1 MSYVAKNLSRAKVNS
16 RLISRIIISIKAI
29 AIANLILWIGNIAYA
44 LVEGESIFP
53 LFIFDFDLGLLLVFS
68 IFITAFASPIT
79 LGFAALGWLVAGI
92 YVRKV
97 EGEDATQIIMIA
109 AILPT
114 LFFTIILSILL
125 LTLFLTSELIVFL
138 PLILILILGLLLTNI
153 GALAIAVP
161 GLFISSAISHRNRL
175 KPQQLS
181 QPNYLVLEVIP
192 NEKQVYCPFR
202 MVNYEGC
209 AFLGYQAPKQPL
221 ICDYESQWK
230 RCYIYA
236 RLYDN
241 LDEELKI

>member
-1 MSYVAKNLSRAKVNS
+1 MSYISKPLSKAKVNS
-16 RLISRIIISIKAI
+16 LLITRITVSIKAI
-29 AIANLILWIGNIAYA
+29 AIANVILWIGNIAYA
-44 LVEGESIFP
+44 LVEGRSIFP

-68 IFITAFASPIT
+68 IFISAFASPIT

-97 EGEDATQIIMIA
+97 AGEDTTQIIIIA
-109 AILPT
+109 SILPT

-125 LTLFLTSELIVFL
+125 LTLFLTSELIIFL
-138 PLILILILGLLLTNI
+138 PLILVLILGLLLTNI
-153 GALAIAVP
+153 GAIAVAIP
-161 GLFISSAISHRNRL
+161 GLLISNVISHSNRL
-175 KPQQLS
+175 KPLQLS

-192 NEKQVYCPFR
+192 NEKQIYCPFR

-236 RLYDN
+236 RLYEN
-241 LDEELKI
+241 LDEELKT